1 MKTKIIL
8 SFLCLS
14 ILNTYS
20 ATEKFHSINTNYG
33 ISMRETSSICSDDL
47 GFIWTSSKTGVL
59 RISDGDARIYQLPY
73 RTADVINVKLVIQ
86 NNVLYAYSNNGQLF
100 LYDEILDKFILK
112 ADLRQLLNNNYFL
125 VYEILFDENGFLWI
139 ASSSGLYHYKQ
150 DKCKLISSESLNCKS
165 LAKYDKNNLCY
176 VYSNKI
182 VQINTSTYKTN
193 ILYKDLKLRS
203 LNLSKLFY
211 DKERSTLWIGTVA
224 EGLYYFDIRKKILN
238 RIPIPNFPKQP
249 IQAIEVNNHE
259 SLLIGIDGQGVWKL
273 SRDGSKVL
281 KIFKEDVDNPQSLQ
295 GDGVYDIFCDDNKRV
310 WVATYSGGLSYY
322 DQKLPLIERISHQMN
337 VHNSLSNNNVNKVIE
352 DKWGNLWFAT
362 DNGVSRWD
370 RSKNIWKTFYQNK
383 EYQAQVFLALAEDNS
398 GNIWAGTYS
407 SGVYVL
413 NAATGQEIK
422 HYTKEKSEGGFSG
435 NFIFDM
441 FKDSDGDMWIG
452 GVQGDVVYYNSK
464 TQLFKRC
471 TPQPVKAIVELSP
484 GKLLLGCTYG
494 LLLYDKVKN
503 SMEILFQGYTLHD
516 VLVDDRY
523 VWVATSGDGLL
534 RYSIK
539 NKDIK
544 KITIADGLPSNYINS
559 IISSKGYLWLG
570 TENGLCRLAPDKGDI
585 IKIATFYSLS
595 NIAFNVGAKYKLANG
610 DLMFGSSR
618 GAVIFDP
625 DKLNDASLGG
635 HIFLQDIKVSGRSI
649 REISNFELKSPL
661 NKQESVKLKYYQNTL
676 ELELLP
682 LGVNSAEY
690 KFSWKMKGLDKEW
703 NSLSNHKIIT
713 YTNLPSGSY
722 DLQIRMYDNSLTTV
736 IDERIIHIRI
746 IPPFWE
752 AWWFRLFL
760 FIAAVSII
768 YFSLKYYANKLK
780 QEHNEDKIRFFATTA
795 HEIRT
800 SLTLISAP
808 IDELSNER
816 QLSAKGSYFLNLAK
830 EQAARMLFV
839 ATQLLDFQKV
849 DIGKGQIFLV
859 MVDIVKL
866 VQRRISMFETTAS
879 KMGLTL
885 EFKSNQPSYLTAVD
899 ELKIEKVI
907 DNLISNAIKYSHQNG
922 KIEIIL
928 IVDDENWIVEVK
940 DFGLGI
946 SENAQ
951 KKLFKEFYRG
961 DNVINSKIVGSG
973 IGLLLVKNYVSMH
986 QGEVV
991 LKSKENE
998 GTEFKITIPYK
1009 KVAETVV
1016 EESEKPVQQV
1026 QQLYDNL
1033 IDANETESAK
1043 TENSSEKKMHLLIVE
1058 DNSDLQEFLK
1068 FSFEEHYK
1076 VSTANDGKD
1085 AWEKIQK
1092 KAPDLIV
1099 SDIMMPNMNG
1109 FDLCKLIKSTF
1120 ETSHIP
1126 VVLLTSLDERS
1137 KQLEGLGLGADDY
1150 ITKPFDVSILK
1161 QRIMSIIRN
1170 RDIVR
1175 DKVLKLFNQTDL
1187 EVPILSN
1194 EQNDQ
1199 FVKKAL
1205 KVVREN
1211 IANSEFGKDEF
1222 ASAMNAS
1229 PSLLYKKIKAL
1240 TGQSPIDFIKKIRLD
1255 YSLELLQSRKYSI
1268 TEVSERCG
1276 FSSVGY
1282 FSTVFKK
1289 HFDKTPSEIIS

>member
-1 MKTKIIL
+1 MKAEKPSATKKPATNRSKTKV
-8 SFLCLS
+8 F
-14 ILNTYS
+14 
-20 ATEKFHSINTNYG
+20 
-33 ISMRETSSICSDDL
+33 
-47 GFIWTSSKTGVL
+47 
-59 RISDGDARIYQLPY
+59 
-73 RTADVINVKLVIQ
+73 
-86 NNVLYAYSNNGQLF
+86 
-100 LYDEILDKFILK
+100 
-112 ADLRQLLNNNYFL
+112 
-125 VYEILFDENGFLWI
+125 
-139 ASSSGLYHYKQ
+139 
-150 DKCKLISSESLNCKS
+150 
-165 LAKYDKNNLCY
+165 
-176 VYSNKI
+176 
-182 VQINTSTYKTN
+182 
-193 ILYKDLKLRS
+193 
-203 LNLSKLFY
+203 
-211 DKERSTLWIGTVA
+211 
-224 EGLYYFDIRKKILN
+224 KK
-238 RIPIPNFPKQP
+238 
-249 IQAIEVNNHE
+249 
-259 SLLIGIDGQGVWKL
+259 
-273 SRDGSKVL
+273 
-281 KIFKEDVDNPQSLQ
+281 
-295 GDGVYDIFCDDNKRV
+295 
-310 WVATYSGGLSYY
+310 
-322 DQKLPLIERISHQMN
+322 
-337 VHNSLSNNNVNKVIE
+337 
-352 DKWGNLWFAT
+352 
-362 DNGVSRWD
+362 
-370 RSKNIWKTFYQNK
+370 
-383 EYQAQVFLALAEDNS
+383 
-398 GNIWAGTYS
+398 
-407 SGVYVL
+407 
-413 NAATGQEIK
+413 
-422 HYTKEKSEGGFSG
+422 
-435 NFIFDM
+435 
-441 FKDSDGDMWIG
+441 
-452 GVQGDVVYYNSK
+452 
-464 TQLFKRC
+464 C
-471 TPQPVKAIVELSP
+471 TPQNVKAIVELTP
-484 GKLLLGCTYG
+484 GKLLLACTYG
-494 LLLYDKVKN
+494 LLSYDKATN

-516 VLVDDRY
+516 VFVDDRY
-523 VWVATSGDGLL
+523 IWVATSGDGLL
-534 RYSIK
+534 RYNMK

-544 KITIADGLPSNYINS
+544 KITTDDGLPSNYINS
-559 IISSKGYLWLG
+559 VMSSEGVIWLG
-570 TENGLCRLAPDKGDI
+570 TENGLCRLTPGEDDK
-585 IKIATFYSLS
+585 IKISTFYSLS

-610 DLMFGSSR
+610 NLMFGSSR

-625 DKLNDASLGG
+625 DKLNDASQEG

-661 NKQESVKLKYYQNTL
+661 NNQESIKLRYFQNTL

-703 NSLSNHKIIT
+703 SALSNHKLIT

-722 DLQIRMYDNSLTTV
+722 DLQIRMYDNSLTTI
-736 IDERIIHIRI
+736 IDERVIHIRI
-746 IPPFWE
+746 IPPFWQ

-760 FIAAVSII
+760 FVAAMAIV

-808 IDELSNER
+808 IEELSNEK

-830 EQAARMLFV
+830 EQTGRMLFV

-849 DIGKGQIFLV
+849 DIGKGQVFLV
-859 MVDIVKL
+859 MVDVVKL

-885 EFKSNQPSYLTAVD
+885 EFKSNQTSYLTAVD

-922 KIEIIL
+922 KIEIRL
-928 IVDDENWIVEVK
+928 TADDENWIVEVK

-986 QGEVV
+986 EGEVV

-998 GTEFKITIPYK
+998 GTEFRITIPYR
-1009 KVAETVV
+1009 KVDETVEELERPLQQAQPIHQSFVDV
-1016 EESEKPVQQV
+1016 ELAELTTTGSV
-1026 QQLYDNL
+1026 
-1033 IDANETESAK
+1033 
-1043 TENSSEKKMHLLIVE
+1043 SEKKLHLLVVE
-1058 DNSDLQEFLK
+1058 DNSDLREFLK
-1068 FSFEEHYK
+1068 NSFDELYK
-1076 VSTANDGKD
+1076 VSTANDGKE
-1085 AWEKIQK
+1085 AWEIIQK

-1126 VVLLTSLDERS
+1126 VILLTSLDERS

-1161 QRIMSIIRN
+1161 QRIISIIKN

-1175 DKVLKLFNQTDL
+1175 DKVLKLFNQTDQ

-1255 YSLELLQSRKYSI
+1255 HSLELLQSRKYSI
-1268 TEVSERCG
+1268 TEVSEQCG

>member
-1 MKTKIIL
+1 
-8 SFLCLS
+8 
-14 ILNTYS
+14 
-20 ATEKFHSINTNYG
+20 
-33 ISMRETSSICSDDL
+33 
-47 GFIWTSSKTGVL
+47 
-59 RISDGDARIYQLPY
+59 
-73 RTADVINVKLVIQ
+73 
-86 NNVLYAYSNNGQLF
+86 
-100 LYDEILDKFILK
+100 
-112 ADLRQLLNNNYFL
+112 
-125 VYEILFDENGFLWI
+125 
-139 ASSSGLYHYKQ
+139 
-150 DKCKLISSESLNCKS
+150 
-165 LAKYDKNNLCY
+165 
-176 VYSNKI
+176 
-182 VQINTSTYKTN
+182 
-193 ILYKDLKLRS
+193 
-203 LNLSKLFY
+203 
-211 DKERSTLWIGTVA
+211 
-224 EGLYYFDIRKKILN
+224 
-238 RIPIPNFPKQP
+238 
-249 IQAIEVNNHE
+249 
-259 SLLIGIDGQGVWKL
+259 
-273 SRDGSKVL
+273 
-281 KIFKEDVDNPQSLQ
+281 
-295 GDGVYDIFCDDNKRV
+295 
-310 WVATYSGGLSYY
+310 
-322 DQKLPLIERISHQMN
+322 
-337 VHNSLSNNNVNKVIE
+337 
-352 DKWGNLWFAT
+352 
-362 DNGVSRWD
+362 
-370 RSKNIWKTFYQNK
+370 
-383 EYQAQVFLALAEDNS
+383 
-398 GNIWAGTYS
+398 
-407 SGVYVL
+407 
-413 NAATGQEIK
+413 
-422 HYTKEKSEGGFSG
+422 
-435 NFIFDM
+435 
-441 FKDSDGDMWIG
+441 
-452 GVQGDVVYYNSK
+452 
-464 TQLFKRC
+464 
-471 TPQPVKAIVELSP
+471 
-484 GKLLLGCTYG
+484 
-494 LLLYDKVKN
+494 
-503 SMEILFQGYTLHD
+503 
-516 VLVDDRY
+516 
-523 VWVATSGDGLL
+523 
-534 RYSIK
+534 
-539 NKDIK
+539 
-544 KITIADGLPSNYINS
+544 
-559 IISSKGYLWLG
+559 
-570 TENGLCRLAPDKGDI
+570 
-585 IKIATFYSLS
+585 
-595 NIAFNVGAKYKLANG
+595 
-610 DLMFGSSR
+610 MFGSSR
-618 GAVIFDP
+618 GVVKFDP

-661 NKQESVKLKYYQNTL
+661 NNQESIKLKYFQNTL

-690 KFSWKMKGLDKEW
+690 KFSWKMKGLDKDW
-703 NSLSNHKIIT
+703 NALSNHKLIT

-722 DLQIRMYDNSLTTV
+722 DLQIRMYDNSLSTI
-736 IDERIIHIRI
+736 IDERVIHIRI
-746 IPPFWE
+746 IPPFWQ

-760 FIAAVSII
+760 FVAAMAIV

-808 IDELSNER
+808 IEELSNEK

-830 EQAARMLFV
+830 EQTGRMLFV

-849 DIGKGQIFLV
+849 DIGKGQVFLV
-859 MVDIVKL
+859 MVDVVKL
-866 VQRRISMFETTAS
+866 VQRRISMFEATAS

-885 EFKSNQPSYLTAVD
+885 EFKSNQTSYLTAVD

-922 KIEIIL
+922 KIEIRL
-928 IVDDENWIVEVK
+928 TADDENWIVEVK

-986 QGEVV
+986 EGEVV

-998 GTEFKITIPYK
+998 GTEFRITIPYR
-1009 KVAETVV
+1009 KVDETVDELERPLQQAQPIHQSFVDV
-1016 EESEKPVQQV
+1016 ELAESTTTVSV
-1026 QQLYDNL
+1026 
-1033 IDANETESAK
+1033 
-1043 TENSSEKKMHLLIVE
+1043 SEKKLHLLVVE
-1058 DNSDLQEFLK
+1058 DNSDLREFLK
-1068 FSFEEHYK
+1068 NSFDELYK
-1076 VSTANDGKD
+1076 VSTANDGKQ
-1085 AWEKIQK
+1085 AWEIIQK
-1092 KAPDLIV
+1092 KVPDLIV

-1126 VVLLTSLDERS
+1126 VILLTSLDERS

-1161 QRIMSIIRN
+1161 QRIISIIKN

-1175 DKVLKLFNQTDL
+1175 DKVLKLFNQTDQ

-1255 YSLELLQSRKYSI
+1255 HSLELLQSRKYSI
-1268 TEVSERCG
+1268 TEVSEQCG

>member
-1 MKTKIIL
+1 
-8 SFLCLS
+8 
-14 ILNTYS
+14 
-20 ATEKFHSINTNYG
+20 
-33 ISMRETSSICSDDL
+33 MRETSSICSDNL

-59 RISDGDARIYQLPY
+59 RISDGNARIYQLPY

-112 ADLRQLLNNNYFL
+112 ADFRQLLNNNYFL
-125 VYEILFDENGFLWI
+125 LYEILFDKNGFLWI
-139 ASSSGLYHYKQ
+139 ASSSGLYHYKD
-150 DKCKLISSESLNCKS
+150 DKCKLISAEGIDCKS
-165 LAKYDKNNLCY
+165 LVEYDKNRLCY
-176 VYSNKI
+176 IYSNKI
-182 VQINTSTYKTN
+182 VVINTSTYKTYV
-193 ILYKDLKLRS
+193 LYKDSKLRS
-203 LNLSKLFY
+203 LNLSKLFF
-211 DKERSTLWIGTVA
+211 DKEKSTLWIGTVA
-224 EGLYYFDIRKKILN
+224 EGLHYFDVRKKVLS
-238 RIPIPNFPKQP
+238 RIPLPNFPKQP
-249 IQAIEVNNHE
+249 IQAIKVNNRE
-259 SLLIGIDGQGVWKL
+259 SILVGIDGQGVWEL

-281 KIFKEDVDNPQSLQ
+281 KIHKEDVDNPQSLQ
-295 GDGVYDIFCDDNKRV
+295 GDGVYDIYCDKNKRV

-337 VHNSLSNNNVNKVIE
+337 VQNSLSNNNVNKVIE
-352 DKWGNLWFAT
+352 DKKGNLWFAT
-362 DNGVSRWD
+362 DNGISRWD
-370 RSKNIWKTFYQNK
+370 RSKNSWKTFYQNK
-383 EYQAQVFLALAEDNS
+383 QNQAQVFLALAEDNS

-413 NAATGQEIK
+413 DAETGQEIK
-422 HYTKEKSEGGFSG
+422 HYRQGGSGDGFSG
-435 NFIFDM
+435 NFIFDI

-452 GVQGDVVYYNSK
+452 GVQGDLFYYISK
-464 TQLFKRC
+464 TKTFRKC

-484 GKLLLGCTYG
+484 GKLLLACTYG
-494 LLLYDKVKN
+494 LLLYDKAKN

-516 VLVDDRY
+516 VLVDNRY

-534 RYSIK
+534 RYSIN
-539 NKDIK
+539 NKDIV
-544 KITIADGLPSNYINS
+544 KITTADGLPSNYINS
-559 IISSKGYLWLG
+559 VISSKGFLWLG
-570 TENGLCRLAPDKGDI
+570 TENGLCRLSSDEGDK
-585 IKIATFYSLS
+585 IKVSTFYSLS

-618 GAVIFDP
+618 GAVKFDP

-661 NKQESVKLKYYQNTL
+661 NKQESIKLKYYQNTL

-722 DLQIRMYDNSLTTV
+722 DLEIRMYDNSLTTV

-760 FIAAVSII
+760 FIAAVSIV

-780 QEHNEDKIRFFATTA
+780 QEHNEDKMRFFATTA

-808 IDELSNER
+808 IEELSNER

-830 EQAARMLFV
+830 EQTARMLFV

-879 KMGLTL
+879 KMGLML
-885 EFKSNQPSYLTAVD
+885 EFKSNQTSYLTAVD

-928 IVDDENWIVEVK
+928 TTDVENWIIEVK

-986 QGEVV
+986 DGEVV

-1009 KVAETVV
+1009 KVAEVVV
-1016 EESEKPVQQV
+1016 EELEKPVQQV
-1026 QQLYDNL
+1026 QQLHDDL
-1033 IDANETESAK
+1033 IDADEVESVK
-1043 TENSSEKKMHLLIVE
+1043 TDNSSEKKMHLLIVE

-1092 KAPDLIV
+1092 KAPDLII

-1161 QRIMSIIRN
+1161 QRIISIIRN

-1175 DKVLKLFNQTDL
+1175 DKVLKLFNQTDQ
-1187 EVPILSN
+1187 ETPILSN

>member
-14 ILNTYS
+14 IIHIYS
-20 ATEKFHSINTNYG
+20 ANEKFHSINTDYG
-33 ISMRETSSICSDDL
+33 ISMRETSSICSDNL

-100 LYDEILDKFILK
+100 LYDEILDKFIMK

-125 VYEILFDENGFLWI
+125 VHEMLFDENGFLWI
-139 ASSSGLYHYKQ
+139 ASSSGLYHYKD
-150 DKCKLISSESLNCKS
+150 DKCKLISAESVDCKS
-165 LAKYDKNNLCY
+165 LVKLDKNHLCY
-176 VYSNKI
+176 FYLNKI
-182 VQINTSTYKTN
+182 VRINTDTYKTN
-193 ILYKDLKLRS
+193 IIYKDSKLKTIH
-203 LNLSKLFY
+203 LSELFY
-211 DKERSTLWIGTVA
+211 DNEKSRLWIGTVS
-224 EGLYYFDIRKKILN
+224 EGLYYFDLRNKILN
-238 RIPIPNFPKQP
+238 KAPISNFPGQP
-249 IQAIEVNNHE
+249 IQAIEVNNKE
-259 SLLIGIDGQGVWKL
+259 SILVGIDGQGVWEL
-273 SRDGSKVL
+273 NRDGSRVL

-295 GDGVYDIFCDDNKRV
+295 GDGVYDIYCDENKRV

-322 DQKLPLIERISHQMN
+322 DQRIPLIERIDHQMN

-352 DKWGNLWFAT
+352 DKKGNLWFAT
-362 DNGVSRWD
+362 DNGLSRWD
-370 RSKNIWKTFYQNK
+370 RSTNSWKSFYQNK
-383 EYQAQVFLALAEDNS
+383 QNQAQVFLALAEDNS

-413 NAATGQEIK
+413 NAETGQEIK
-422 HYTKEKSEGGFSG
+422 RYRQGGSGDGFSG
-435 NFIFDM
+435 NFIFDI

-452 GVQGDVVYYNSK
+452 GVQGDLFFYNNK
-464 TQLFKRC
+464 TKVFKKC
-471 TPQPVKAIVELSP
+471 TPQPVKAIVELTP
-484 GKLLLGCTYG
+484 GKLLLACTYG
-494 LLLYDKVKN
+494 LLSYDKATN

-516 VLVDDRY
+516 VFVDDRY
-523 VWVATSGDGLL
+523 IWVATSGDGLL
-534 RYSIK
+534 RYNMKS
-539 NKDIK
+539 KDIK
-544 KITIADGLPSNYINS
+544 KITTDDGLPSNYINS
-559 IISSKGYLWLG
+559 VMSSEGVIWLG
-570 TENGLCRLAPDKGDI
+570 TENGLCRLTPGEDDK
-585 IKIATFYSLS
+585 IKISTFYSLS

-610 DLMFGSSR
+610 NLMFGSSR

-625 DKLNDASLGG
+625 DKLNDASQEG

-661 NKQESVKLKYYQNTL
+661 NNQESIKLKYFQNTL

-703 NSLSNHKIIT
+703 SALSNHKLIT

-722 DLQIRMYDNSLTTV
+722 DLQIRMYDNSLTTI
-736 IDERIIHIRI
+736 IDERVIHIRI
-746 IPPFWE
+746 IPPFWQ

-760 FIAAVSII
+760 FVAAMAIV

-808 IDELSNER
+808 IEELSNEK

-830 EQAARMLFV
+830 EQTGRMLFV

-849 DIGKGQIFLV
+849 DIGKGQVFLV
-859 MVDIVKL
+859 MVDVVKL

-885 EFKSNQPSYLTAVD
+885 EFKSNQTSYLTAVD

-922 KIEIIL
+922 KIEIRL
-928 IVDDENWIVEVK
+928 TADDENWIVEVK

-986 QGEVV
+986 EGEVV

-998 GTEFKITIPYK
+998 GTEFRITIPYR
-1009 KVAETVV
+1009 KVDETVEELERPLQQAQPIHQSFVDV
-1016 EESEKPVQQV
+1016 ELAELTTTGSV
-1026 QQLYDNL
+1026 
-1033 IDANETESAK
+1033 
-1043 TENSSEKKMHLLIVE
+1043 SEKKLHLLVVE
-1058 DNSDLQEFLK
+1058 DNSDLREFLK
-1068 FSFEEHYK
+1068 NSFDELYK
-1076 VSTANDGKD
+1076 VSTANDGKE
-1085 AWEKIQK
+1085 AWEIIQK

-1126 VVLLTSLDERS
+1126 VILLTSLDERS

-1161 QRIMSIIRN
+1161 QRIISIIKN

-1175 DKVLKLFNQTDL
+1175 DKVLKLFNQTDQ

-1255 YSLELLQSRKYSI
+1255 HSLELLQSRKYSI
-1268 TEVSERCG
+1268 TEVSEQCG